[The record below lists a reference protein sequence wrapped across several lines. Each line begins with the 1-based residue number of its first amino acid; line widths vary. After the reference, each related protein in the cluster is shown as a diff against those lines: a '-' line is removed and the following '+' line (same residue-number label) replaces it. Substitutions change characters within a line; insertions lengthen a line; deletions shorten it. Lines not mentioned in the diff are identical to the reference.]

1 MKLSIITINR
11 NNAAGLRKTI
21 ENVMEQTFTDIEYI
35 CTIQRFNASTIQQF
49 NNSTIF
55 RLKKHIQSPPIFDKI
70 DLYLSP
76 IFDRISHSPSFI
88 PPSRLL
94 SGYYR
99 DTIGS
104 FREGVSGSAFL
115 TRYKLFF
122 ICRI

>member
-35 CTIQRFNASTIQQF
+35 CTIQRFN
-49 NNSTIF
+49 NSTIF

-76 IFDRISHSPSFI
+76 IFDIKQEK
-88 PPSRLL
+88 
-94 SGYYR
+94 G
-99 DTIGS
+99 
-104 FREGVSGSAFL
+104 
-115 TRYKLFF
+115 
-122 ICRI
+122 